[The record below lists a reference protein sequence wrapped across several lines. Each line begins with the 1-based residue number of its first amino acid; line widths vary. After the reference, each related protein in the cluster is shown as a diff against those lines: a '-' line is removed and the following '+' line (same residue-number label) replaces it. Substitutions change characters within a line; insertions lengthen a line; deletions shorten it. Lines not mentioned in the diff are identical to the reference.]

1 MWQEKP
7 PIIVMVTNLKEGNKV
22 KCQQY
27 WPEAGAS
34 QYCTFKFDKFV
45 YVYANSGWKRNH
57 VLIQSAIS
65 LSVLC

>member
-7 PIIVMVTNLKEGNKV
+7 PIIVIVTNLKEGNKV

-45 YVYANSGWKRNH
+45 YVYICKQWLEEESCPYTKCY
-57 VLIQSAIS
+57 QP
-65 LSVLC
+65 